1 MKVVRFAFRP
11 EVVRIRLQDL
21 VLSKEMPSRARKH
34 PKYRQIAAS
43 LASVGMIEPLVV
55 FPTEGKYRVL
65 DGNKRLDIYIQQKAE
80 YADCIL
86 ATADEAYNYNRRVNY
101 LSTIGEHQM
110 ILRALRHNTAET
122 IAGALAVDVSTIQ
135 RKRNLL
141 DGICSEAIEVLKDRR
156 VSPKAFPVLRK
167 MKPVRQLAAAQMMVA
182 SNKYSEKLAL
192 ALLAGTSDEMLVNLQ
207 RSTRSKTLT
216 NDQRAR
222 LVAETDSLL
231 QNTKAVE
238 ASYGEDALTLSVCCR
253 YMQKLLDNKTL
264 SSYLQAKHASVLA
277 ELQSIV
283 ESFREELGEATP
295 PVG

>member
-1 MKVVRFAFRP
+1 MSDLRFAFRP

-21 VLSKEMPSRARKH
+21 VLPKEMHARGRKH
-34 PKYRQIAAS
+34 PKYLQIAAS
-43 LASVGMIEPLVV
+43 LASVRLVEPLVV
-55 FPTEGKYRVL
+55 YPVGEKYRVL
-65 DGNKRLDIYIQQKAE
+65 DGNKRLDIYMQQKAE
-80 YADCIL
+80 HVDCIL

-122 IAGALAVDVSTIQ
+122 IAAALNVNVATIQ

-156 VSPKAFPVLRK
+156 IAPKAFLALRK
-167 MKPVRQLAAAQMMVA
+167 MKPIRQIAAARLMVA
-182 SNKYSEKLAL
+182 SNKYSERLAL
-192 ALLAGTSDEMLVNLQ
+192 ALLAGTGDEMLVSPPQ
-207 RSTRSKTLT
+207 SMRRTTLT
-216 NDQRAR
+216 NDQKAR

-231 QNTKAVE
+231 QSARAVE

-253 YMQKLLDNKTL
+253 YVQRLLNNKTV
-264 SSYLQAKHASVLA
+264 SSYLQDKHSSVLP

-283 ESFREELGEATP
+283 ESAFGKSTWPISA
-295 PVG
+295 V

>member
-1 MKVVRFAFRP
+1 MTVVRSAFRP
-11 EVVRIRLQDL
+11 EVVRIGVQDL
-21 VLSKEMPSRARKH
+21 VLSKEISARGRKH

-55 FPTEGKYRVL
+55 FPADGKYRVL
-65 DGNKRLDIYIQQKAE
+65 DGNKRLDIYMQRKAE
-80 YADCIL
+80 HVDCIV

-122 IAGALAVDVSTIQ
+122 IAQALDVNVATIQ

-141 DGICSEAIEVLKDRR
+141 DGICSEAIELLKARR

-192 ALLAGTSDEMLVNLQ
+192 ALLAGTSDEMLLNPQ

-238 ASYGEDALTLSVCCR
+238 TSYGEDALTLSVCCR
-253 YMQKLLDNKTL
+253 YLQRLLNNKTV
-264 SSYLQAKHASVLA
+264 SSYLQAKHGSVLA
-277 ELQSIV
+277 ELQSV
-283 ESFREELGEATP
+283 VASFHDELGEAITP
-295 PVG
+295 LG